1 MAADK
6 TQILA
11 AQILG
16 GIGGATNI
24 IKLENCMT
32 RVRIEV
38 ENECLLDLQSIKH
51 LIGVKGYVKQGRQH
65 QLIVGPGAA
74 GRVVEAMHELLAAGD
89 VSRADSAVLDHG
101 VSKHR
106 VLENQLS
113 NDQLSNDQ
121 VVDHPLS
128 NHQFSNHQLS
138 NNKARAKEKYSA
150 PMSGA
155 LRKLADV
162 FIPLIPAFIAS
173 GLITGIINL
182 LKRPDIA
189 GHLALDY
196 PNALA
201 LLGVFGGA
209 VFAIMNIL
217 VGVNA
222 ARVFGGSLAMGGV
235 MAGILSSPQLAQIH
249 LFGEALQPG
258 RGGVIAVLLVVALMC
273 WVEKRLRR
281 LLPES
286 VELIL
291 NPLLTTL
298 ITATL
303 AIVILQPLGGVISDA
318 IAQGVNVA
326 IDRGGLAVGAV
337 LAGLFLP
344 LVLSGLHQGLVP
356 IHVELI
362 QSHGVNPLLPIL
374 AMAGVGQVGA
384 AIAVLLKTR
393 NSRLKKVIKGALP
406 VGILGIGEPL
416 IFGVTLPLGRPF
428 IAACLGGAVGGA
440 LLCYWKVATVI
451 TFGLSGLPL
460 ALTIISGKV
469 LLYLTGVVITTVA
482 GFIFTWIMGFNDPEE

>member
-1 MAADK
+1 MATDK
-6 TQILA
+6 TRVLATEILSGV
-11 AQILG
+11 G
-16 GIGGATNI
+16 GEGNI
-24 IKLENCMT
+24 SRLENCMT
-32 RVRIEV
+32 RVRIQVHDEQ
-38 ENECLLDLQSIKH
+38 LLDLPTLKN
-51 LIGVKGYVKQGRQH
+51 LEGVKGYVKQGQQH

-74 GRVVEAMHELLAAGD
+74 GRVVDAMRERLSSADPLAKAQ
-89 VSRADSAVLDHG
+89 
-101 VSKHR
+101 
-106 VLENQLS
+106 LE
-113 NDQLSNDQ
+113 
-121 VVDHPLS
+121 H
-128 NHQFSNHQLS
+128 
-138 NNKARAKEKYSA
+138 NKAQAKVKYAA

-155 LRKLADV
+155 LRQLANV

-189 GHLALDY
+189 GSLALDY
-196 PNALA
+196 PN
-201 LLGVFGGA
+201 LLGLLGIFGGA

-222 ARVFGGSLAMGGV
+222 ARVFGGSQAMGGV

-273 WVEKRLRR
+273 WIEKRLRQW
-281 LLPES
+281 LPES

-291 NPLLTTL
+291 NPLFTTL

-318 IAQGVNVA
+318 IAHGVNLA
-326 IDRGGLAVGAV
+326 IDRGGLWVGAL
-337 LAGLFLP
+337 LAGSFLP

-362 QSHGVNPLLPIL
+362 QSHGSNPLLPIL

-393 NSRLKKVIKGALP
+393 NPRLKKVIKSALP

-440 LLCYWKVATVI
+440 LICYWKVATVI
-451 TFGLSGLPL
+451 TFGISGLPL

-469 LLYLTGVVITTVA
+469 GLYLTGALITLVA